1 MPKNRKNILILL
13 ALFMLAG
20 LLWSRALLS
29 ISMGLWL
36 VYGCISGAN
45 SFTKPFRWPILIWSL
60 LPIFLLLLGIY
71 QDGFNKA
78 NNQHLLT
85 ALVFPVAAVASLRF
99 FPQLNK
105 IIPKLWIYAALM
117 GLAYPLDWFVLHAS
131 KAIQQYGVGKSLPVF
146 MDQDHL
152 RFSIFLC
159 SALLFTLLPSTQIR
173 FKKIIFSILLAGIL
187 FLAVRTAWIISFLII
202 IGFGIYRIGWLRITA
217 TMLVLMGLL
226 WILPTANKKIRYT
239 VYDWQQYYTQGYHAN
254 YSDGV
259 RLTINKVAWQ
269 NIQTKK
275 QSNIGWAAIP
285 ASIQSHF
292 STLYKSQTTTYGWP
306 FNEWLFWWMGSGWWG
321 MILFSGW
328 LFYPAWYGWRKK
340 NIFLVIWTAAIAASC
355 LVESTLNYQYGAF
368 LYAWPIMI
376 CWFANTKPLTD
387 DSVIAKVE

>member
-1 MPKNRKNILILL
+1 MPKNRKNILWGLSLL
-13 ALFMLAG
+13 MLCG

-36 VYGCISGAN
+36 ICICLSHYN
-45 SFTKPFRWPILIWSL
+45 LSTKKLRSPVFIWSV
-60 LPIFLLLLGIY
+60 LPIFLLLLGVY

-85 ALVFPVAAVASLRF
+85 ALVFPVAALAALGF
-99 FPQLNK
+99 FPDLNK
-105 IIPKLWIYAALM
+105 IIPKLWIYAALI
-117 GLAYPLDWFVLHAS
+117 GLVYPLSWFVLHS
-131 KAIQQYGVGKSLPVF
+131 SEAIQQYGVGKSLPVF

-159 SALLFTLLPSTQIR
+159 SALLFTLLPSTQIH

-187 FLAVRTAWIISFLII
+187 LLAVRTAWIISFLII
-202 IGFGIYRIGWLRITA
+202 TGFGIYRIGWIRIAA

-226 WILPTANKKIRYT
+226 WIMPTANKKIRYT
-239 VYDWQQYYTQGYHAN
+239 IYDWQQYHTEGYHAN

-269 NIQTKK
+269 SIQTKQ

-285 ASIQSHF
+285 ATIQSNF
-292 STLYKSQTTTYGWP
+292 SKTLKGQTTTYGWP

-321 MILFSGW
+321 MILFTIW
-328 LFYPAWYGWRKK
+328 LFYPAWYGWRKN
-340 NIFLVIWTAAIAASC
+340 NIFLFIWTVAIAASC
-355 LVESTLNYQYGAF
+355 LVECTLNYQYGAF

-376 CWFANTKPLTD
+376 CWFTYSKSSTD
-387 DSVIAKVE
+387 DSIIAKVE